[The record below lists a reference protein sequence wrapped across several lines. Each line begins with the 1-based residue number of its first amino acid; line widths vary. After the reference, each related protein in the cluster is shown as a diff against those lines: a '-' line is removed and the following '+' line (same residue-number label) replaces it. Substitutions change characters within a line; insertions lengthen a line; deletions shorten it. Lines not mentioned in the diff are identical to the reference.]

1 MLLQVGM
8 RNSVRT
14 SELLQYRAEYSVP
27 PRTERMIKAIEERD
41 FQTFAE
47 LSMKDSNQFHAVCQD
62 TFPPCVYMNQTS
74 HSVSSLVHQ
83 LNEHFGE
90 MVACYTYDAGPNACI
105 FLLEKVALMYCT
117 SCFNCA
123 VQYVGLVA
131 ALLHHFYSD
140 TPSTGQFLH
149 GEKLE
154 LEPRPELLDKVT
166 DQWNSPDRPAGLYQR
181 LMCFLQLSLA
191 RAPGGLKY
199 VLHTRPGEGPQQLT
213 DPAAALLDKNGM
225 PKNVQIKN

>member
-90 MVACYTYDAGPNACI
+90 MVACYTFDAGPNACI
-105 FLLEKVALMYCT
+105 FLLEKVAPVYCT
-117 SCFNCA
+117 AGFLTVCCSMWVWWPRSC
-123 VQYVGLVA
+123 
-131 ALLHHFYSD
+131 
-140 TPSTGQFLH
+140 TTSTRTRQ
-149 GEKLE
+149 
-154 LEPRPELLDKVT
+154 P
-166 DQWNSPDRPAGLYQR
+166 PASSCTGRSWSWSQGR
-181 LMCFLQLSLA
+181 SC
-191 RAPGGLKY
+191 
-199 VLHTRPGEGPQQLT
+199 
-213 DPAAALLDKNGM
+213 
-225 PKNVQIKN
+225 